1 MNRVEGEL
9 CFVLH
14 IRPYRDTSAL
24 VNLFSPNYGRFT
36 CVAKGLRG
44 AGRSRQ
50 PWRAAL
56 QAFNLVGVSWQGRG
70 ELKSLIDAQHQQS
83 YNLQGKALFCGL
95 YVNELLERLLHQ
107 HDPQSDVFVL
117 YTQCLTQL
125 AVGEELE
132 TTLRRFEFGLLDAL
146 GYGLNFSVC
155 HRTGL
160 AVMAEQT
167 YCFQPAEGLVLADQ
181 GCGLVFS
188 GEVLLKLARGE
199 FNHQTLPAAK
209 RLSRLALQT
218 LLGGKPLRSRALFAP
233 AATAD

>member
-44 AGRSRQ
+44 ASRSRQ
-50 PWRAAL
+50 SWRAAL
-56 QAFNLVGVSWQGRG
+56 QAFNLVSVSWQGRG
-70 ELKSLIDAQHQQS
+70 ELKSLIDAQHQQTFS
-83 YNLQGKALFCGL
+83 LQGKALFCGL

-107 HDPQSDVFVL
+107 HDPQIDVFVL

-125 AVGEELE
+125 AVGEDLE
-132 TTLRRFEFGLLDAL
+132 TSLRCFEFGLLDVL

-155 HRTGL
+155 HRTGS
-160 AVMAEQT
+160 AIVAEQS
-167 YCFQPAEGLVLADQ
+167 YRFLVGEGLVLAEEASEA
-181 GCGLVFS
+181 VFS
-188 GEVLLKLARGE
+188 GEVLLQLARGG
-199 FNHQTLPAAK
+199 FNRDTLPAAK
-209 RLSRLALQT
+209 RLARLALLP

-233 AATAD
+233 ASKAK